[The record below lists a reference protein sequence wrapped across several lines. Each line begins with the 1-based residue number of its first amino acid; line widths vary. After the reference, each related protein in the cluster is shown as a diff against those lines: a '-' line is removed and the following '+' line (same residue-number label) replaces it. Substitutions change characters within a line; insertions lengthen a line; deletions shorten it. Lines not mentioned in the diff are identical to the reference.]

1 MMVVLLWALSSGC
14 FFFMVQS
21 DDKIN
26 RNHHIFYVNMY
37 KKMTPCHIY
46 DIYCINIFYGHVIS
60 NFDIYAY
67 HGVDELTH

>member
-1 MMVVLLWALSSGC
+1 MVVLLWALSSGC

-26 RNHHIFYVNMY
+26 RNHHIFYVNT

-46 DIYCINIFYGHVIS
+46 DIYYINIFYGHVIS